1 MSRAAKTNTF
11 LENMKREGAVAE
23 APPPAPAAV
32 EPESRS
38 ARQAAR
44 NTASATKVDPRG
56 RVGKRHVGGYFDEEM
71 FEKVALLRIRLNLG
85 NDDLLVLA
93 INDLFNKEKA
103 KRAFGG

>member
-11 LENMKREGAVAE
+11 LENMKREGKE
-23 APPPAPAAV
+23 ADAPTSAPAAV
-32 EPESRS
+32 EPDSHPAVRK
-38 ARQAAR
+38 
-44 NTASATKVDPRG
+44 TTSATKADPRG
-56 RVGKRHVGGYFDEEM
+56 RVGKKHVGGYFDDEM

-85 NDDLLVLA
+85 NDDLLILA